1 MKNTYTLEQK
11 ASLIEKYLS
20 NKVPVSKLLTSA
32 GVPRSTFYGWLR
44 VYQETRQAENRK
56 AIDIRNFR
64 ALETKVGR
72 LEGIIE
78 ILQKSPCP
86 VQSPLQD
93 RLSYAEQIYS
103 QYSIHMICEA
113 LSIDRGTF
121 YNHMLRNKRDN
132 AWHAKRREELRV
144 RIQEVFDENKQVF
157 GAPKIT
163 AVLRKEGLRI
173 SEKMVSMLMR
183 EMGIQSIRQSAKA
196 MYDEEHK
203 KIKNHLNQKF
213 YTSKPNEVWVGAVT
227 YFKIKNH
234 AYYISVIIDLFS
246 RMVIAYRIGKSNST
260 QLVKSTFKKAYELRQ
275 PPEGLIF
282 HTDRG
287 SNYLANAMQN
297 YLRSVNVV
305 HSFSRVHTPY
315 DNSVVESFFA
325 SMKKEELYR
334 TKYRSEAEFR
344 TAVDD
349 YIVFYNSK
357 RPHGNARYKTPIEK
371 EEEYLKSK
379 NCGASVSDSRGS

>member
-1 MKNTYTLEQK
+1 MKNTYTSEQK
-11 ASLIEKYLS
+11 QTLIRQYLS
-20 NKVPVSKLLTSA
+20 NQVPVNKLLASA

-44 VYQETRQAENRK
+44 AYQETRQAENRK
-56 AIDIRNFR
+56 IIDPRNFR
-64 ALETKVGR
+64 VLETKVER
-72 LEGIIE
+72 LEGIVE
-78 ILQKSPCP
+78 ILQKSPCS

-121 YNHMLRNKRDN
+121 YNHVLRNKRDN
-132 AWHAKRREELRV
+132 AWYAKRREELRL
-144 RIQEVFDENKQVF
+144 RIQEVFDENRQVF

-163 AVLRKEGLRI
+163 AVLRREGVRV
-173 SEKMVSMLMR
+173 SEKMVSQLMH

-213 YTSKPNEVWVGAVT
+213 DTSKPNEVWVGDVT
-227 YFKIKNH
+227 YFKLGNH

-246 RMVIAYRIGKSNST
+246 RMVIAHRIGKTNST
-260 QLVKSTFKKAYELRQ
+260 QLVKSTFKQAYALRQ

-297 YLRSVNVV
+297 YLQSVKVT

-344 TAVDD
+344 TAVDE
-349 YIVFYNSK
+349 YILFYNNK
-357 RPHGNARYKTPIEK
+357 RPHGNAQYKTPLEK
-371 EEEYLKSK
+371 EEEYLRS
-379 NCGASVSDSRGS
+379 NNDGANVSDNRGS

>member
-1 MKNTYTLEQK
+1 MKNTYTSEQK
-11 ASLIEKYLS
+11 QALIEQYLS
-20 NKVPVSKLLTSA
+20 NKVPVSKLLASA

-44 VYQETRQAENRK
+44 AYQEARQAENRK
-56 AIDIRNFR
+56 TIDPRNFR

-78 ILQKSPCP
+78 ILQKSPCS

-132 AWHAKRREELRV
+132 AWHAKRREELRL
-144 RIQEVFDENKQVF
+144 RIQEVFDENRQVF

-163 AVLRKEGLRI
+163 AVLRKEGLVV

-213 YTSKPNEVWVGAVT
+213 DTSKPNEVWVGDVT
-227 YFKIKNH
+227 YFKFKNH

-246 RMVIAYRIGKSNST
+246 RMVIAYQIGKSNST
-260 QLVKSTFKKAYELRQ
+260 QLVKSTFKKAYALRQ

-287 SNYLANAMQN
+287 SNYLANALQN
-297 YLRSVNVV
+297 YLRSVKVI

-357 RPHGNARYKTPIEK
+357 RPHGKAQYKTPLEK
-371 EEEYLKSK
+371 EEAYMASN
-379 NCGASVSDSRGS
+379 NCGTNVSDIRGS

>member
-1 MKNTYTLEQK
+1 MKKKYTLEEKQT
-11 ASLIEKYLS
+11 LIESYLA
-20 NKVPVSKLLTSA
+20 NYIPVGQLLASA

-44 VYQETRQAENRK
+44 AYQKAQQAQKRK
-56 AIDIRNFR
+56 TIDPHNFR
-64 ALETKVGR
+64 LLETKVAR

-78 ILQKSPCP
+78 ILQKSPCS
-86 VQSPLQD
+86 VQAPLKE
-93 RLSYAEQIYS
+93 RLSFAEEIYS
-103 QYSIHMICEA
+103 QYSVHMICEA

-121 YNHMLRNKRDN
+121 YNHILRNKRDN
-132 AWHAKRREELRV
+132 AWHAKRREELRI
-144 RIQEVFDENKQVF
+144 RIQEVFDENRQIF

-163 AVLRKEGLRI
+163 AVLRKEGLRV
-173 SEKMVSMLMR
+173 SEKIVSTLMR
-183 EMGIQSIRQSAKA
+183 EMGIRSIRQSAKA

-213 YTSKPNEVWVGAVT
+213 DTRKPNEVWVGDVT
-227 YFKIKNH
+227 YFKIGNH

-297 YLRSVNVV
+297 YLWSVNVV

-334 TKYRSEAEFR
+334 TKYRSEVEFR

-357 RPHGNARYKTPIEK
+357 RPHGNAQYKTPIEK

>member
-1 MKNTYTLEQK
+1 MKKKYTPKERQALIDRYLANQEPVGQLL
-11 ASLIEKYLS
+11 AS
-20 NKVPVSKLLTSA
+20 V

-44 VYQETRQAENRK
+44 AYQEAQKAQKRK
-56 AIDIRNFR
+56 TIDPRNFR
-64 ALETKVGR
+64 FLETKVAR
-72 LEGIIE
+72 LEGIVE
-78 ILQKSPCP
+78 ILQKSPCA
-86 VQSPLQD
+86 VQAPLKE
-93 RLSYAEQIYS
+93 RLSYAEQIYG

-121 YNHMLRNKRDN
+121 YNHILRNKRDN
-132 AWHAKRREELRV
+132 AWHAKRREELRI
-144 RIQEVFDENKQVF
+144 RIQEVFDENRQVF

-163 AVLRKEGLRI
+163 AVLRKEGLQV
-173 SEKMVSMLMR
+173 SEKMVSTLMR

-213 YTSKPNEVWVGAVT
+213 DTSKPNEVWVGDVT
-227 YFKIKNH
+227 YFKLGNH

-246 RMVIAYRIGKSNST
+246 RMVIAHRIGKTNST
-260 QLVKSTFKKAYELRQ
+260 QLVKSTFKSAYTLRQ

-297 YLRSVNVV
+297 YLRSVKVI
-305 HSFSRVHTPY
+305 HSFSRVRSPY

-344 TAVDD
+344 TAVDE
-349 YIVFYNSK
+349 YILFYNNK
-357 RPHGNARYKTPIEK
+357 RPHGNAQYKTPMEK
-371 EEEYLKSK
+371 EEDYLAIK
-379 NCGASVSDSRGS
+379 NCGTNT

>member
-1 MKNTYTLEQK
+1 MKNTYTSEQIQ
-11 ASLIEKYLS
+11 ALIEQYLS
-20 NKVPVSKLLTSA
+20 NKVPVSKLLASA

-44 VYQETRQAENRK
+44 AYQEERQATNRK
-56 AIDIRNFR
+56 TIDFRNFHL
-64 ALETKVGR
+64 LETKVAR

-78 ILQKSPCP
+78 ILKKSPCS
-86 VQSPLQD
+86 VQAPLKE

-103 QYSIHMICEA
+103 QYTIHMICEA

-132 AWHAKRREELRV
+132 AWHAKRREELRI
-144 RIQEVFDENKQVF
+144 RIQEVFDENRQVF

-163 AVLRKEGLRI
+163 AVLRKEGLRV
-173 SEKMVSMLMR
+173 SEKMVSKLMQ

-213 YTSKPNEVWVGAVT
+213 DTGKPNEVWVGDVT
-227 YFKIKNH
+227 YFKFKNH

-246 RMVIAYRIGKSNST
+246 RMVIAYQIGKSNST
-260 QLVKSTFKKAYELRQ
+260 QLVKSTFKKAYALRQ

-287 SNYLANAMQN
+287 SNYMAKAMQN
-297 YLRSVNVV
+297 YLHSVKVI

-344 TAVDD
+344 AAIDD
-349 YIVFYNSK
+349 YILFYNTK
-357 RPHGNARYKTPIEK
+357 RLHEKLQYKTPQEWEK
-371 EEEYLKSK
+371 EYMSK
-379 NCGASVSDSRGS
+379 ENDGTNVLDSRGS

>member
-1 MKNTYTLEQK
+1 MKAVYTQEEKQN
-11 ASLIEKYLS
+11 LIDRYLS
-20 NKVPVSKLLTSA
+20 NQEPVGKLLASA

-44 VYQETRQAENRK
+44 AYQEAQQAENRK
-56 AIDIRNFR
+56 TIDPRNFR
-64 ALETKVGR
+64 VLENKVER

-78 ILQKSPCP
+78 ILQKSPCS

-132 AWHAKRREELRV
+132 AWYAKRREELRL
-144 RIQEVFDENKQVF
+144 RIQEVFDENRQVF

-163 AVLRKEGLRI
+163 AVLRKEGLRV
-173 SEKMVSMLMR
+173 SEKMVSSLMR

-203 KIKNHLNQKF
+203 KLKNHLNQKF
-213 YTSKPNEVWVGAVT
+213 ETSKPNEVWVGDVT
-227 YFKIKNH
+227 YFKIKNR

-297 YLRSVNVV
+297 YLRTVKAI

-325 SMKKEELYR
+325 S
-334 TKYRSEAEFR
+334 
-344 TAVDD
+344 
-349 YIVFYNSK
+349 
-357 RPHGNARYKTPIEK
+357 
-371 EEEYLKSK
+371 
-379 NCGASVSDSRGS
+379 